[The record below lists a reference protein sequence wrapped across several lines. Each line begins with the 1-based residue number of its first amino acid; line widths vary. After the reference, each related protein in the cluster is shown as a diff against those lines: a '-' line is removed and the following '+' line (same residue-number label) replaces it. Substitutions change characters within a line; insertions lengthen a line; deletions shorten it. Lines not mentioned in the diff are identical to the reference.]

1 MPNIVLM
8 NLLENRNF
16 EGLVPVNLR
25 EGLSSDVE
33 KGIKKIEQFQN
44 YDGSWG
50 WWEGDRGNGYTT
62 GFALYALRVASDHGY
77 SVTQSVIKAGLAAIE
92 RMLQNR
98 EIQTNDEISYLLYVY
113 SMHGRWNHDIFRQ
126 LAGDEKI
133 NAYMAANLLKAAV
146 LRLRSGARDFETE
159 ELNKTVPLLKKII
172 YNTAKY
178 DTRGVYWTAGR
189 AQSWGWAGGP
199 AEVTA
204 HILSALVISGD
215 SGAFTD
221 KAYASLSARF
231 SGDHW
236 VSTKTTGTVVI
247 ALCEYISWK
256 DTAFVPDGNI
266 SFSLNGE
273 KITEFNYNLN
283 SGTGMNS
290 LVKMIKLPAG
300 KKSGSY
306 RITAS
311 GKASGDTTFTATVK
325 GTYLFKPRGLFSFM
339 KSEKRNIKGL
349 SNGVSARRDIF
360 FLNRVRDMKQQEYLV
375 PQPVEKNSRVAT
387 GDELLVRVRFTA
399 QEDFGF
405 MVLED
410 YLPSGFE
417 VIKESA
423 YNGEQ
428 PCSHVER
435 RDNRMV
441 FFFTGIKKGLEYEVA
456 YIIRA
461 ELPGSFIMRPARI
474 GCMYEESIQ
483 GWTLP
488 LIIDVEADK

>member
-1 MPNIVLM
+1 
-8 NLLENRNF
+8 
-16 EGLVPVNLR
+16 
-25 EGLSSDVE
+25 
-33 KGIKKIEQFQN
+33 
-44 YDGSWG
+44 
-50 WWEGDRGNGYTT
+50 
-62 GFALYALRVASDHGY
+62 
-77 SVTQSVIKAGLAAIE
+77 
-92 RMLQNR
+92 
-98 EIQTNDEISYLLYVY
+98 
-113 SMHGRWNHDIFRQ
+113 
-126 LAGDEKI
+126 
-133 NAYMAANLLKAAV
+133 
-146 LRLRSGARDFETE
+146 
-159 ELNKTVPLLKKII
+159 
-172 YNTAKY
+172 
-178 DTRGVYWTAGR
+178 
-189 AQSWGWAGGP
+189 
-199 AEVTA
+199 
-204 HILSALVISGD
+204 
-215 SGAFTD
+215 
-221 KAYASLSARF
+221 
-231 SGDHW
+231 
-236 VSTKTTGTVVI
+236 
-247 ALCEYISWK
+247 
-256 DTAFVPDGNI
+256 
-266 SFSLNGE
+266 
-273 KITEFNYNLN
+273 
-283 SGTGMNS
+283 
-290 LVKMIKLPAG
+290 
-300 KKSGSY
+300 
-306 RITAS
+306 
-311 GKASGDTTFTATVK
+311 
-325 GTYLFKPRGLFSFM
+325 M

-375 PQPVEKNSRVAT
+375 PQPVEKDSRVAT

-441 FFFTGIKKGLEYEVA
+441 FFFTGIKKGMEYEVA